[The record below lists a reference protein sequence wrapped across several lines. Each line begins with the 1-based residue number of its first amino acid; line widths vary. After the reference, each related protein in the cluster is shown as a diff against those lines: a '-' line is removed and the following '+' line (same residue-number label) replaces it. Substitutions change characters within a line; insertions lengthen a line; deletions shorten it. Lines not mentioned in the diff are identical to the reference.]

1 MSMDVVG
8 EPNRNDRCNANRGRA
23 VDATLTPETRETLGN
38 LALNVQTHTELGDAL
53 AEADN
58 MLTSVIKRHPE
69 FDGPAAELR
78 AKLAQLRD
86 LHNEAGKEVMRYSHA
101 YEDVMAS
108 APGLDPQQAYWNP
121 K

>member
-1 MSMDVVG
+1 MSIDVVG
-8 EPNRNDRCNANRGRA
+8 KPNRNDRCNANRGRA

-38 LALNVQTHTELGDAL
+38 LEINVQTHTELGDAL

-58 MLTSVIKRHPE
+58 MLTSVVKRHPE

-86 LHNEAGKEVMRYSHA
+86 LHDEAGKEVMRHSHA
-101 YEDVMAS
+101 YEDATVAG
-108 APGLDPQQAYWNP
+108 AKLNRE
-121 K
+121 